1 MVNLS
6 LSATDF
12 ADLILHWYDDHR
24 RFLPWREDP
33 TPYHVWI
40 SEIMLQQT
48 QVQTVLPYYERFM
61 QALPDIAA
69 LADTDQNRL
78 HKLWEGLGYYS
89 RVDNLK
95 KAAQMVMQD
104 YDGCLPEGY
113 DELLKL
119 PGIGPYT
126 AGAIAS
132 IAFGQRVGAVD
143 GNVLRILS
151 RMAAYDGPINVA
163 SSAKPL
169 HLLAQ
174 SLVPAH
180 RPGDFNQALMDLGAM
195 VCSANGAPRCKQCP
209 VAKGCLAQ
217 ARALTGILPIKKPKK
232 PRTVENHSI
241 FILLC
246 EGRVWIRKRP
256 QGQLLAG
263 LWEFLDIP
271 ESLCDDRLN
280 STLSNLQLHPTKVE
294 TLGAARH
301 VFTHK
306 EWHMNGWLV
315 HLAHPAGLSDG
326 KWVTIQELETTY
338 AMAGALSFYRSKLF
352 DTLL

>member
-1 MVNLS
+1 MIKFS

-12 ADLILHWYDDHR
+12 ANLILNWYDNNR
-24 RFLPWREDP
+24 RILPWRENP
-33 TPYHVWI
+33 TPYHIWI

-48 QVQTVLPYYERFM
+48 QVQTVLPYFERFT
-61 QALPDIAA
+61 AILPDIKS
-69 LADTDQNRL
+69 LANAEQNHL

-95 KAAQMVMQD
+95 KAAQVVMSD
-104 YDGCLPEGY
+104 YDGCLPEDY
-113 DELLKL
+113 DCLRTL

-132 IAFGQRVGAVD
+132 IAFGQRVCAVD

-151 RMAAYDGPINVA
+151 RMSAYDAPINV
-163 SSAKPL
+163 SSHAKPL
-169 HLLAQ
+169 QILAQ

-195 VCSANGAPRCKQCP
+195 VCSANGAPHCKDCP
-209 VAKGCLAQ
+209 VSNGCLANSKG
-217 ARALTGILPIKKPKK
+217 LTGVLPIKKPKK
-232 PRTVENHSI
+232 PRTVEYHSMI
-241 FILLC
+241 ILLC
-246 EGRVWIRKRP
+246 EHQVWIRKRP

-271 ESLCDDRLN
+271 DTLN
-280 STLSNLQLHPTKVE
+280 EETLLITLNELQLQPTKIE
-294 TLGAARH
+294 PLGAARH
-301 VFTHK
+301 IFTHK
-306 EWHMNGWLV
+306 EWHMNGWLIY
-315 HLAHPAGLSDG
+315 LSQPKGPDNG
-326 KWVTIQELETTY
+326 KWVDLSDLETIY
-338 AMAGALSFYRSKLF
+338 ALPGALSFYRSKLF

>member
-1 MVNLS
+1 MVNFS

-12 ADLILHWYDDHR
+12 ANFMLKWYDNNR
-24 RFLPWREDP
+24 RFLPWREEP

-48 QVQTVLPYYERFM
+48 QVQTVLPYFKRFTE
-61 QALPDIAA
+61 ALPDIAT
-69 LADTDQNRL
+69 LASADQNQL

-89 RVDNLK
+89 RVDHLK
-95 KAAQMVMQD
+95 NAAQMVMQE
-104 YDGCLPEGY
+104 YDGRLPEDY
-113 DELLKL
+113 EALLTL

-132 IAFGQRVGAVD
+132 IAFGQRICAVD

-151 RMAAYDGPINVA
+151 RMAAYNEPINVA

-195 VCSANGAPRCKQCP
+195 VCSANGAPHCKVCP
-209 VAKGCLAQ
+209 VANGCLAHSQ
-217 ARALTGILPIKKPKK
+217 ALTGILPIKKPKK
-232 PRTVENHSI
+232 PRTIEDHSI
-241 FILLC
+241 IILLC
-246 EGRVWIRKRP
+246 NDQVWIRKRP

-271 ESLCDDRLN
+271 EALCEDSLKHTL
-280 STLSNLQLHPTKVE
+280 STLQLQPEKVE
-294 TLGAARH
+294 PLGVARH
-301 VFTHK
+301 IFTHK
-306 EWHMNGWLV
+306 EWHMNGWLI
-315 HLAHPAGLSDG
+315 HLPQPNGPNEG
-326 KWVTIQELETTY
+326 KWVRIHELQTTY